1 MKRKIILGPCLLFL
15 LLLPYT
21 VKAETIILSTDKD
34 TYIDKYYPA
43 QNFGQKWNMLVSGS
57 PFSKLANGLF
67 HFDFTALPDTAVI
80 KDAKLTFLVHAN
92 HSTTKYFI
100 HPMSTFWQEDAA
112 TWNLAEIGINWV
124 TPGGD
129 YDPALFCET
138 ALPGTA
144 PQWSVTD
151 VTSLV
156 SDQGYLRQGIAD
168 NGLLIR
174 GDAGYNKILSSE
186 FSTYAYALTCHSCHG
201 ANDPSR
207 DVGKST
213 NCAQCHSQGDIRL
226 SGEPTLIVDYEPML
240 FQFVQVSDT
249 HIGKSSQQATNLS
262 NAVAQINTI
271 NPAFVLFS
279 GDLTDSGSIE
289 QYTTFKTTVSNL
301 SMPHYCVPG
310 DNDIVDGEGDLQ
322 RYRDQLGN
330 DYFALDYQGFNFIG
344 LNNNIVLSL
353 DQAQRQWLEG
363 ELGEGKPEMIFAHKP
378 LLDYENNFVPF
389 AEAQQLLNLFDAYD
403 VVMYMSGHWHESA
416 EHTSNNT
423 HHFWCDNLSFA
434 QQGDTYNLYR
444 VYADR
449 MLLYNVDLRDGSE
462 TFAGSFPINRTST
475 LVTVSSL
482 QTIPSNRNVT
492 IRWVT
497 ESEIDNA
504 GFNIYRTTPN
514 GETVKLNKNIIAAQG
529 SAAAGVV
536 YEFADTTVENRKTY
550 SYQLEDIDING
561 IARLHGPVTATPR
574 LLYIFK

>member
-1 MKRKIILGPCLLFL
+1 M
-15 LLLPYT
+15 T
-21 VKAETIILSTDKD
+21 
-34 TYIDKYYPA
+34 
-43 QNFGQKWNMLVSGS
+43 
-57 PFSKLANGLF
+57 
-67 HFDFTALPDTAVI
+67 
-80 KDAKLTFLVHAN
+80 
-92 HSTTKYFI
+92 
-100 HPMSTFWQEDAA
+100 TFWQEDAA
-112 TWNLAEIGINWV
+112 TWNLSETGINWG

-138 ALPGTA
+138 ALPGTT

-156 SDQGYLRQGIAD
+156 SDQQGYLRQGIAD

-186 FSTYAYALTCHSCHG
+186 FSTYDNAMTCHSCHG
-201 ANDPSR
+201 TNDPSR

-226 SGEPTLIVDYEPML
+226 AGEPTLIVDYEPML
-240 FQFVQVSDT
+240 FEFVQVSDT
-249 HIGKSSQQATNLS
+249 HIGKSPQQTTNLI
-262 NAVAQINTI
+262 NAVTQINTI

-301 SMPHYCVPG
+301 SMPYYCVPG

-330 DYFALDYQGFNFIG
+330 DYFALDYQGFKFIG
-344 LNNNIVLSL
+344 LNNNLYLSL
-353 DQAQRQWLEG
+353 DQTQRQWFEQ
-363 ELGEGKPEMIFAHKP
+363 ELQKGKPEIIFAHKP

-389 AEAQQLLNLFDAYD
+389 ADAQQLLNLFDAYD

-416 EHTSNNT
+416 EYTSNNT
-423 HHFWCDNLSFA
+423 HHIWCDNLSFA
-434 QQGDTYNLYR
+434 HLGDRYNLYR
-444 VYADR
+444 VYADHIA
-449 MLLYNVDLRDGSE
+449 LYHVDLRDGSE
-462 TFAGSFPINRTST
+462 TFAGSFPINRAST
-475 LVTVSSL
+475 LVTLSSL
-482 QTIPSNRNVT
+482 QAIPSNRNVT

-504 GFNIYRTTPN
+504 GFNIYRTTTN
-514 GETVKLNKNIIAAQG
+514 GETVKLNKNMIAAQG

-561 IARLHGPVTATPR
+561 MARLHGPVTATPR